1 MENSTP
7 LPYADFVEK
16 PKQSLHNI
24 TKKNP
29 KVNTKKF
36 NLYVKKTF
44 HITHTQMGISAIS
57 QKTIIE
63 TICE

>member
-44 HITHTQMGISAIS
+44 HIAHTQIN
-57 QKTIIE
+57 
-63 TICE
+63 

>member
-1 MENSTP
+1 MENSTS

-29 KVNTKKF
+29 KVNTEKF

-44 HITHTQMGISAIS
+44 HITHTQINSNVYFCNFT
-57 QKTIIE
+57 KNYN
-63 TICE
+63 

>member
-29 KVNTKKF
+29 KVNTEKF

-44 HITHTQMGISAIS
+44 HITHTQINSNGYFYNF
-57 QKTIIE
+57 T
-63 TICE
+63 